1 MSLRDNERWSLSFH
15 EMTSRRQLWM
25 LVSITEWH
33 TPFHRV
39 HMVNG
44 SVVASS
50 VGLSCQ
56 CSHPSGITHT
66 SLYHTIQHHSLPQ
79 ANSSVHFNNSGTTN
93 HSIQCTPTMSRTRGR
108 RSQFC
113 GLMLEIA
120 KTTKMLSMWLHKSI
134 TNVCS
139 LLVAKV
145 GKKKRKRKHIPG
157 GTRTRNL

>member
-1 MSLRDNERWSLSFH
+1 
-15 EMTSRRQLWM
+15 M
-25 LVSITEWH
+25 LVSTTEWNP
-33 TPFHRV
+33 PFHRV

-56 CSHPSGITHT
+56 YSHPSGITHT
-66 SLYHTIQHHSLPQ
+66 PLYHTIQHHSLPQ

-113 GLMLEIA
+113 GLMLELV

-134 TNVCS
+134 TGVCS

-145 GKKKRKRKHIPG
+145 GEKKEKENTSRAGLEPATFELEVQCANPLRHRDARLFG
-157 GTRTRNL
+157 A